1 MHLLHH
7 LLTESSLKW
16 PDRTA
21 VTFKDGSMTYSALET
36 KSDQLAATLSHLGCT
51 KGDRVGIMLSKSI
64 ESIVA
69 LFGILKTGAIYV
81 PLDPLAP
88 IARINHIIAH
98 CGIECMI
105 TSGEHL
111 SKFGPGPQNGPQ
123 LRNVILTGLTRDEAV
138 GPGGRIAV
146 IAWEEVEG
154 QPGEKRVG
162 VPQSDS
168 DPAYIL
174 HTSGSTGTPKGVV
187 ISHLNALTFVNMATD
202 FFKIRENDRIANH
215 APLHF
220 DLSVFD
226 IFGAIKAGAAII
238 MVPEF
243 LPTFPSRL
251 AEFIDREQIT
261 VWNSAASVLAMLAAK
276 GRLERFAFGSLR
288 LVHFSG
294 EVLPLKYLRILKKY
308 MPFAEFFNIYG
319 QTEANSSL
327 FYRVDD
333 VTNDHAGNIPIG
345 KPFPHFDVF
354 AIDDRGKVIS
364 GTGEEGELHV
374 LSETVALGY
383 WRDEERTRERFVPD
397 PRGRSAQARVYK
409 TGDLVRLDT
418 EQNYIFVGRKDHM
431 IKSRGHRI
439 ELGEIEV
446 LLNSHPLIRQ
456 AAVFTVP
463 DELIGNRII
472 ASVSLIE
479 GAEFSQNEFID
490 FCAAALPRH
499 AVPEVIEYRVAL
511 PITLNGKIDR
521 MALAKDF
528 LTKPYANDHKE
539 RQSLTSPA
547 QNAILPDY
555 RA

>member
-1 MHLLHH
+1 MYLLHH
-7 LLTESSLKW
+7 LLTESSLKY

-21 VTFKDGSMTYSALET
+21 VTFRDEYITYSALDT
-36 KSDQLAATLSHLGCT
+36 KSDQLAATLSFHGCT
-51 KGDRVGIMLSKSI
+51 KGDRIGIMLSKSI
-64 ESIVA
+64 ESIIA
-69 LFGILKTGAIYV
+69 LFGILKAGAIYV

-88 IARINHIIAH
+88 AARINRIIAR
-98 CGIECMI
+98 CGIECLI
-105 TSGEHL
+105 TSHENL
-111 SKFGPGPQNGPQ
+111 STLCSDHEAPLLLKKA
-123 LRNVILTGLTRDEAV
+123 ILTSPSLKEGIDHREDIDCL
-138 GPGGRIAV
+138 
-146 IAWEEVEG
+146 AWEALSAHA
-154 QPGEKRVG
+154 PGDGPRAEI
-162 VPQSDS
+162 SDAS
-168 DPAYIL
+168 PAYIL

-187 ISHLNALTFVNMATD
+187 ISHLNALTFVNMAVD
-202 FFKIRENDRIANH
+202 FFKIKENDRIANH

-226 IFGAIKAGAAII
+226 IFGAIKAGATII

-243 LPTFPSRL
+243 LSTFPSRL
-251 AEFIDREQIT
+251 AEYIDREQVTI
-261 VWNSAASVLAMLAAK
+261 WNSVSSVLAMLAAK

-294 EVLPLKYLRILKKY
+294 EVMPLKYLWILKEH
-308 MPFAEFFNIYG
+308 MPGADFFNIYG

-333 VTNDHAGNIPIG
+333 VTKDHARNIPIG
-345 KPFPHFDVF
+345 KPFPHFDIF
-354 AIDDRGKVIS
+354 AIDDKGQVIS
-364 GTGEEGELHV
+364 GVGEEGELHV

-383 WRDEERTRERFVPD
+383 WHDEERTRERFVPD
-397 PRGRSAQARVYK
+397 PRGRSSQTRVYK

-418 EQNYIFVGRKDHM
+418 EQNYIFIGRKDHM

-446 LLNSHPLIRQ
+446 LLNSHPLVRQ
-456 AAVFTVP
+456 AALFTVP

-479 GAEFSQNEFID
+479 GAEFSQKEFVD

-511 PITLNGKIDR
+511 PITPNGKIDR
-521 MALAKDF
+521 MALAKYF
-528 LTKPYANDHKE
+528 LTEPYANDHEE

-547 QNAILPDY
+547 QNVGLPDY